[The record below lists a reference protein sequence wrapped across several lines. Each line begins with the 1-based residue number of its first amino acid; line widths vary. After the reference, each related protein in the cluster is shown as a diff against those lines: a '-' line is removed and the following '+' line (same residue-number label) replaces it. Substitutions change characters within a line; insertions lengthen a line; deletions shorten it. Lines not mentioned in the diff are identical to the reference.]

1 MVFNEDQLRNRA
13 KNSAA
18 NMTVI
23 RHMALNLIKQDKNTK
38 VSIRGR
44 RLKAGWDD
52 ACLSAGVIA
61 EYLMRLPCTSGD
73 LC

>member
-52 ACLSAGVIA
+52 A
-61 EYLMRLPCTSGD
+61 YLLG
-73 LC
+73 LLQNI

>member
-38 VSIRGR
+38 VSMRGR

-52 ACLSAGVIA
+52 S
-61 EYLMRLPCTSGD
+61 YLLG
-73 LC
+73 LLQNI